1 VWGGGDHQSHI
12 TQALSPVL
20 MIRICECSPQRIGE
34 IFNLGRKNTERERIE
49 ESKRLRRRERNCGIV
64 GSGKKHQAEKDTSA
78 ERESVVAMMESV
90 IWDCLRVEARA
101 PLLLPMPLQQQQI
114 SLDHPSRN
122 PNSDRTA
129 ATLRLHSDQHHHHHR
144 HLFFVIVPKHKS
156 SDSGASH
163 AQI

>member
-1 VWGGGDHQSHI
+1 
-12 TQALSPVL
+12 

-64 GSGKKHQAEKDTSA
+64 GSGKKHQAEKDTWA

-144 HLFFVIVPKHKS
+144 HHLLRHRPK
-156 SDSGASH
+156 
-163 AQI
+163 AQIK